1 MEWHT
6 ARAQMASLKRAL
18 KVTSPFYICSLIVGF
33 IFAVLFPGP
42 SQSFV
47 GFTQKGTIGG
57 ALVTPF
63 LESKNPLIIGS
74 SIFLVNFVIGGFGRF
89 VLLPIL
95 LYQVAFFLAVSVSFL
110 MGFVIGSPTSLSY
123 LSDFSSF
130 GSILLMLMFVFE
142 NLGFITACAIGYEIG
157 KESQEGLTTREYL
170 MLLIVLVH
178 LKDAKR
184 RETIRKGLSAN
195 IPWILL
201 SMIFIILGAFFE
213 TWLLVHFR

>member
-33 IFAVLFPGP
+33 IFAVLFPGY

-47 GFTQKGTIGG
+47 EFSQRGTIGG

-63 LESKNPLIIGS
+63 LEPKNPLMIGL
-74 SIFLVNFVIGGFGRF
+74 SIFLVNFVLGAVVRF
-89 VLLPIL
+89 VLVPIL
-95 LYQVAFFLAVSVSFL
+95 LYQVAFFLAVSVGFL
-110 MGFVIGSPTSLSY
+110 FGIVIGSPSSLSY

-142 NLGFITACAIGYEIG
+142 NIGFITTCAIGYEIG

-170 MLLIVLVH
+170 MLLLVPVH

-184 RETIRKGLSAN
+184 RETIRKGLSSN
-195 IPWILL
+195 IPWIVL
-201 SMIFIILGAFFE
+201 SLFFFILGAFFE
-213 TWLLVHFR
+213 TWLIVYFR